1 MPKQKRKYVLKM
13 RVKLVLVLLLL
24 GYFLFVMAEQ
34 EIAFSKQQ
42 ADIDSL
48 VQRIEQARYEN
59 ELLRRQIEYTKTPEY
74 IEKKARSRL
83 GWVKDNE
90 IIFIEKKD

>member
-13 RVKLVLVLLLL
+13 RAKIMLVLLLL

-34 EIAFSKQQ
+34 EIALSRQR

-48 VQRIEQARYEN
+48 VQRIEQAQYDN
-59 ELLRRQIEYTKTPEY
+59 EVLKRQIEYTKTPEY
-74 IEKKARSRL
+74 IEKIARSRL

>member
-1 MPKQKRKYVLKM
+1 MAKRKRKYVLKM
-13 RVKLVLVLLLL
+13 RAKIILVLLLL

-34 EIAFSKQQ
+34 EMELNRQQ

-48 VQRIEQARYEN
+48 VQRIEQTQYDN
-59 ELLRRQIEYTKTPEY
+59 EMLKRQIEYTRTPEY
-74 IEKKARSRL
+74 IEQIARSRL